1 MLLVSKYYNYFA
13 KKYLMNNQVYLL
25 IGGNLGDRLKLLK
38 EARRRIE
45 RHIGKIRQESSIY
58 ETAAWG
64 FEAENDFLNQVLVVK
79 TDLKPLEVLD
89 KCQEI
94 EYKLDRV
101 RTGSGYQSRTMDID
115 ILFYNDEIIQ
125 NERLTIP
132 HPKLHLRRFTLEPLV
147 EISPEYIH
155 PVFKRSIKKIL
166 DESKDDAEVKKVQ

>member
-1 MLLVSKYYNYFA
+1 
-13 KKYLMNNQVYLL
+13 MNNKVYLL

-38 EARRRIE
+38 EAKKRIE
-45 RHIGKIRQESSIY
+45 MYVGKILQESSIY
-58 ETAAWG
+58 ETVAWG

-115 ILFYNDEIIQ
+115 ILFYDDEIIQ
-125 NERLTIP
+125 NVRLTIP
-132 HPKLHLRRFTLEPLV
+132 HPKLHLRRFTLEPLA

-155 PVFKRSIKKIL
+155 PVLKRSIQKIL
-166 DESKDDAEVKKVQ
+166 DKSTDATEVNKL